1 MSCLLTLFSND
12 QYSVTTAPES
22 RKSLEQVLLEYGLQ
36 LCQHPEGSQTGE
48 SFFFALLSGI
58 TTLLSGLKEK
68 ASDEYS
74 EVLNHLS
81 CWITTKPENVKN
93 DINCLRM
100 KLSEELLDNAAVYQ
114 RLVVSS
120 DINSTEEAEYLK
132 GDNCF
137 YFSSFT
143 HSLL

>member
-1 MSCLLTLFSND
+1 MSFDSR
-12 QYSVTTAPES
+12 YSQEMA
-22 RKSLEQVLLEYGLQ
+22 
-36 LCQHPEGSQTGE
+36 
-48 SFFFALLSGI
+48 
-58 TTLLSGLKEK
+58 
-68 ASDEYS
+68 
-74 EVLNHLS
+74 LNHLS

-93 DINCLRM
+93 GIKCLRL

-143 HSLL
+143 HSLLQLSSDWFMFVSMHRETCMHLNVFTPCHREHIESES